1 MGYYMINVFCLCRFV
16 VWCCGLLIVESNGGP
31 AHYCLLNFCILQW
44 NGLLFDKCVLF
55 VSFCDLVPGALCG
68 CVCVNVGKR

>member
-1 MGYYMINVFCLCRFV
+1 MI
-16 VWCCGLLIVESNGGP
+16 
-31 AHYCLLNFCILQW
+31 H
-44 NGLLFDKCVLF
+44 KCVLF